1 MGKMMTYMLLV
12 VGIIIL
18 LNMAG
23 FETMTGSVVDSLGG
37 NPDEVGNIQS
47 NVLFVIIMAAI
58 AALALGAGISVM
70 IGTFGASSSNL
81 ELLTT
86 AGLAVPLVALVG
98 DLISISNYAGTGW
111 EASFI
116 RFLIVPIALVY
127 SFTLYEWVRGRD

>member
-1 MGKMMTYMLLV
+1 MTYMLLV

-23 FETMTGSVVDSLGG
+23 FQTMTGSVVESLGG
-37 NPDEVGNIQS
+37 NPDEVGNIES
-47 NVLFVIIMAAI
+47 NVLFTIIMAAI

-116 RFLIVPIALVY
+116 RFLIIPIALVY
-127 SFTLYEWVRGRD
+127 SFTLYE

>member
-1 MGKMMTYMLLV
+1 MTYMLLV

-23 FETMTGSVVDSLGG
+23 FKTMTGSVVESLGG

-47 NVLFVIIMAAI
+47 NALFVIIMAAI

-98 DLISISNYAGTGW
+98 DLISISNYAGTSW

-116 RFLIVPIALVY
+116 RFLIIPIALVY